1 MVRVAD
7 GQQPITRAD
16 AVQAALTRGPR
27 LGVAAADTA
36 AARAQLLTARALPN
50 PVFNGTYSKAVPQW
64 HYILDLPID
73 YPWLRGSR
81 VASANLAQRAA
92 GYRFAYER
100 EAIALDADTTYTRA
114 QAAMEHARLSHRNAI
129 AADSLRRMAVLRRD
143 AGDASDLDVE
153 LATVFAGQQE
163 NLAAADSLELQSALL
178 DLQTVMGTVSDHVA
192 VVPSDSLSLP
202 PIDGGAAPAVQS
214 GTRLQVAAAE
224 ASLASAEQAVRL
236 QRRTAFP
243 LPSITA
249 GVEFGDPSGA
259 EPGLLPTVGFA
270 LPIPIFDRNRGPIA
284 QAEAER
290 QRAQAELAL
299 ARVESDA
306 QVARARRAR
315 DLAIARAQRDR
326 VLLTSAERVATMSL
340 RAYQEGA
347 SSLPNVLEAQRTAR
361 EILGQ
366 YIDDVAAAW
375 NASAALRVFTLTASN
390 R

>member
-1 MVRVAD
+1 MARDARA
-7 GQQPITRAD
+7 QRSITRAE
-16 AVQAALTRGPR
+16 AIQAALARGPR

-50 PVFNGTYSKAVPQW
+50 PVFTGTYSKDVPQF
-64 HYILDLPID
+64 HYLLDLPID

-81 VASANLAQRAA
+81 VSSANLAQRAA
-92 GYRFAYER
+92 GYRFTYER
-100 EAIALDADTTYTRA
+100 ESIALDADTTYTRA
-114 QAAMEHARLSHRNAI
+114 LAAMEHARLSHRNAI
-129 AADSLRRMAVLRRD
+129 AADSLRRMAALRRE

-153 LATVFAGQQE
+153 LATVFSGQQA

-178 DLQTVMGTVSDHVA
+178 DLQTVMGTASDRVA
-192 VVPSDSLSLP
+192 VMPTDSLTLP
-202 PIDGGAAPAVQS
+202 TDGDAGEASAG

-224 ASLASAEQAVRL
+224 ASLASTEQAVKL
-236 QRRTAFP
+236 QRRMAFP

-249 GVEFGDPSGA
+249 GVEFGDPSGQ
-259 EPGLLPTVGFA
+259 ENGLLPTVGIA

-290 QRAQAELAL
+290 QRAQAGLAL
-299 ARVESDA
+299 ARLESDA

-315 DLAIARAQRDR
+315 ELAMSRAQRDR
-326 VLLTSAERVATMSL
+326 VLLASADRVATMSL

-366 YIDDVAAAW
+366 YIDDVASAR
-375 NASAALRVFTLTASN
+375 NASAALRLFTLTASN